1 MVHIPGYLRGQK
13 MEELMEKKDFAAV
26 IEIAIAKE
34 EEAYDFYTELV
45 SKAATKEAKDTL
57 QFVAAEEK
65 KHKEFLVNYRES
77 GYGDEG
83 LKLSAVV
90 DYKIAEALEAP
101 ELKSGM
107 ENKDVY
113 LVAAHREKNAHEFYM
128 SLAAI
133 HPDGKA
139 KNVLLKMAEEE
150 LKHKEKMEYH
160 YTNAAFPQ
168 TDGG

>member
-1 MVHIPGYLRGQK
+1 MNTYSVSEGK
-13 MEELMEKKDFAAV
+13 NMEGHMEKKDFAAI
-26 IEIAIAKE
+26 IEMAIAKE

-45 SKAATKEAKDTL
+45 GKVATKEAKDTL

-83 LKLSAVV
+83 LKLSTVV
-90 DYKIAEALEAP
+90 DYKVAEALEAP
-101 ELKSGM
+101 EPKSGM

-113 LVAAHREKNAHEFYM
+113 LIAAHREKNAHEFYQ

-168 TDGG
+168 TSGG